1 MTNRKTALTVV
12 TTIVTTA
19 LLTMTLVFYISDRAQ
34 QKELEHF
41 QEKLDVAATEIEET
55 ATEAF
60 EEEYEIPSKPEDF
73 KFDYNREISVQPGEY
88 ALVQETGEIVQVM
101 EATDSYIPQEEV
113 EEGYKVL
120 TVMSYMGS
128 DPEHDPLLLS
138 EQQFDYKSFNLV
150 DIEGNPYPRYEG
162 KELWYIELEPGE
174 IVGTYLHWIVPE
186 NVETAYMEYISIN
199 DQLLKE
205 MGTTGTDNYSFF
217 IDLNTNYER

>member
-1 MTNRKTALTVV
+1 MSKRNLVILILTTVVSTALISMTVFLYV
-12 TTIVTTA
+12 SGKVQEQEIEQ
-19 LLTMTLVFYISDRAQ
+19 F
-34 QKELEHF
+34 K
-41 QEKLDVAATEIEET
+41 EKLDIASTEIEET

-73 KFDYNREISVQPGEY
+73 KFDYNREINIQPGEY

-205 MGTTGTDNYSFF
+205 MGTTGTENYSFF